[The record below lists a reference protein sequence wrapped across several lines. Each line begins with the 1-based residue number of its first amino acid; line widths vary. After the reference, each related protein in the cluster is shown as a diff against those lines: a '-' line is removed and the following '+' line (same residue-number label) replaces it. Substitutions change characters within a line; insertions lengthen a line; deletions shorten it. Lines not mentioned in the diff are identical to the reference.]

1 MSWDGAG
8 TRKDGKDGI
17 EMARKTM
24 QKTVVKT
31 IAHGVTI
38 ENGEFAQV
46 DIELSGKL
54 TRERAQAKAR
64 KLNPDFV
71 CKSVEHRALQYL
83 MTFDTFF
90 KFAEEVREVDAHS
103 AEDADE

>member
-1 MSWDGAG
+1 
-8 TRKDGKDGI
+8 
-17 EMARKTM
+17 MARKTM
-24 QKTVVKT
+24 QKCIVKT

-38 ENGEFAQV
+38 ENGEFAQI
-46 DIELSGKL
+46 DIELDGKL

-71 CKSVEHRALQYL
+71 CKSVEHRALLYL

-90 KFAEEVREVDAHS
+90 KYAEEVREVDA
-103 AEDADE
+103 EIVEE